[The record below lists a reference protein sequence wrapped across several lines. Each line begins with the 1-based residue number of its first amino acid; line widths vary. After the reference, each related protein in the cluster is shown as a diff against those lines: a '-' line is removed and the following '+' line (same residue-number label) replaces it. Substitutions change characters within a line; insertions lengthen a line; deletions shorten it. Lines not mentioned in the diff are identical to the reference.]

1 MEIANEFTVDAPIDV
16 AWTTLTDIPFIAPC
30 MPGATLEGEE
40 DGVFSGNVKIKV
52 GPVTAQYKGTAT
64 FVEKDDD
71 ARRAVID
78 GKGRDSRGAG
88 NANALITA
96 QMHDEGERTRV
107 EIVTDL
113 KVSGKV
119 AQFGRGVMQD
129 VSEKLLGQFADC
141 LEGKMAALQETPAET
156 PQDAPPPV
164 PEDAGATA
172 AAETPPAEAA
182 PPEPEKTEAE
192 PIDLLDVAGGAATW
206 QRMVPVAAGLAAL
219 FGVIRLL
226 RRRSR
231 S

>member
-1 MEIANEFTVDAPIDV
+1 MCIRDR
-16 AWTTLTDIPFIAPC
+16 
-30 MPGATLEGEE
+30 
-40 DGVFSGNVKIKV
+40 
-52 GPVTAQYKGTAT
+52 YKGTAT

-172 AAETPPAEAA
+172 AAETPTTTAA
-182 PPEPEKTEAE
+182 PAEPEKNEAE

>member
-30 MPGATLEGEE
+30 LPGAMLEGEE
-40 DGVFSGNVKIKV
+40 DGVYSGNVKIKV
-52 GPVTAQYKGTAT
+52 GPVTAQYKGTAK
-64 FVEKDDD
+64 FIEKDDD
-71 ARRAVID
+71 AYKAVID

-96 QMHDEGERTRV
+96 QMHAEGERTRV

-141 LEGKMAALQETPAET
+141 LEGKMAALDEPAADAAGDADS

-164 PEDAGATA
+164 PGDSESSTTTA
-172 AAETPPAEAA
+172 K
-182 PPEPEKTEAE
+182 EPE

-219 FGVIRLL
+219 FGIIRLL
-226 RRRSR
+226 RRRSA